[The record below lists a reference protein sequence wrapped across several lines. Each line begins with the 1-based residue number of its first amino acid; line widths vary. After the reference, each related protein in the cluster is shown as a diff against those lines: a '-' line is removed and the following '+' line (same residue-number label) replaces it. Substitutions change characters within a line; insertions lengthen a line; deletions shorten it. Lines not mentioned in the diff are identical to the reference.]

1 MQELEMKRGIP
12 AFDAIIE
19 GTPAGDMYDSTFKL
33 IGLDVA
39 ENTNILNDGINRY
52 LFHGTITYSGVNRDS
67 SFLNPEETDIGQ
79 PLSSYPGAIL
89 TEYTESKISSNAVL
103 EYPRAVFLEDGRIFI
118 RENLDQDYHLKWL
131 PDILKI
137 TIKMFEEDY
146 ESLAVEYQK
155 IIGPQIK
162 QDD

>member
-1 MQELEMKRGIP
+1 MQKLEMKRGIP
-12 AFDAIIE
+12 AFDAIVE
-19 GTPAGDMYDSTFKL
+19 GTPADGMYDSTFKL

-52 LFHGTITYSGVNRDS
+52 MFHGTITYSGVNRDS
-67 SFLNPEETDIGQ
+67 SFLNPKEADIGE

-103 EYPRAVFLEDGRIFI
+103 EYPRAVFLKDGRIFI
-118 RENLDQDYHLKWL
+118 RENLIQDYLKWL

-155 IIGPQIK
+155 IMTQQGQ
-162 QDD
+162 QE